1 MTNMASWIYRFI
13 GKQIAKKTKLED
25 IMVDTPTPTESIP
38 WYKSRTIWAAVVTVI
53 IGGITPISTA
63 FGHPIQIPE
72 WVLSL
77 LVGMGLYTARVAKS
91 DIK

>member
-1 MTNMASWIYRFI
+1 MMLWVYKLI
-13 GKQIAKKTKLED
+13 GKQIAKKTKLEE
-25 IMVDTPTPTESIP
+25 IMVDTPTPTPTIP
-38 WYKSRTIWAAVVTVI
+38 WYRSRTIWAAVVTVI
-53 IGGITPISTA
+53 IGGITPVSTA

-77 LVGMGLYTARVAKS
+77 LVGMGLYTARTAKA